1 MKVAGGHI
9 WLHICLTMQQ
19 PTDEWKKKSVA
30 LSLLS
35 IRRRRA
41 GFSFSKQDE
50 RWMYDSAEKETVAE
64 TYFRYHGESQKIA
77 HETHYGYED
86 LSPVTL
92 PEEVRI

>member
-1 MKVAGGHI
+1 MSGEGGWRPYLAAYLLNNAATDRRVEKKVCGTISAVDQA
-9 WLHICLTMQQ
+9 TR
-19 PTDEWKKKSVA
+19 S
-30 LSLLS
+30 
-35 IRRRRA
+35 
-41 GFSFSKQDE
+41 QDE

>member
-1 MKVAGGHI
+1 
-9 WLHICLTMQQ
+9 
-19 PTDEWKKKSVA
+19 
-30 LSLLS
+30 
-35 IRRRRA
+35 
-41 GFSFSKQDE
+41 
-50 RWMYDSAEKETVAE
+50 MYDSAEKETVAE

>member
-1 MKVAGGHI
+1 MYESAAR
-9 WLHICLTMQQ
+9 
-19 PTDEWKKKSVA
+19 ESV
-30 LSLLS
+30 
-35 IRRRRA
+35 
-41 GFSFSKQDE
+41 
-50 RWMYDSAEKETVAE
+50 VE

>member
-1 MKVAGGHI
+1 M
-9 WLHICLTMQQ
+9 
-19 PTDEWKKKSVA
+19 A
-30 LSLLS
+30 LSLPS
-35 IRRRRA
+35 IRRRGA
-41 GFSFSKQDE
+41 SLSFSKQDE
-50 RWMYDSAEKETVAE
+50 RWMYESAARETVVE